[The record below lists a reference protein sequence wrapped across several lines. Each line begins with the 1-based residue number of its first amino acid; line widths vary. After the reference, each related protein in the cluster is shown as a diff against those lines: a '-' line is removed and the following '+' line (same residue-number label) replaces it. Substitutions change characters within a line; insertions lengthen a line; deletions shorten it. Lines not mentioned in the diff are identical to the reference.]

1 MPATGL
7 KIVGT
12 GHVYYGV
19 YYGVASPL
27 LFKTVRRCLGIEV
40 MSFGYEILE
49 FWCWNLVS
57 FLPDIGFHLLKSLWS
72 YIFCLMMQKMFSI
85 GERPGLQAG
94 QFSTPTLLLQSHAA
108 VIAALCVLH
117 CPDEIHKAFPEI
129 HVIWRGAYVALKS
142 LGNFQHS

>member
-12 GHVYYGV
+12 GHV

-40 MSFGYEILE
+40 MSLGYEFLE

-57 FLPDIGFHLLKSLWS
+57 FLPDIGFQLLKSSWS
-72 YIFCLMMQKMFSI
+72 YIFCLMMQQMFSL
-85 GERPGLQAG
+85 GERSG
-94 QFSTPTLLLQSHAA
+94 F
-108 VIAALCVLH
+108 AL
-117 CPDEIHKAFPEI
+117 
-129 HVIWRGAYVALKS
+129 S
-142 LGNFQHS
+142 